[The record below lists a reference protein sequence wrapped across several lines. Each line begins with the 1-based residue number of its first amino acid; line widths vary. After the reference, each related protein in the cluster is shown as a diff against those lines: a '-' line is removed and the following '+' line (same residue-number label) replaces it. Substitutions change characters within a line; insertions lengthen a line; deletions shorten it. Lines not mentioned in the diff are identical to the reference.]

1 MRLISCHIENFG
13 KLRDLTME
21 FQHDCHILCEANGW
35 GKSTLT
41 VFLRVMFFGFEG
53 ETKRKGIENERRR
66 YLPWQG
72 GAYGG
77 TVTFETGGRTYTVTR
92 SFSDKKINDSF
103 ELRDARTNLPSADFS
118 ENLGEEI
125 FHINR
130 ESFLRTVFIG
140 QNDCVT
146 HATDSIN
153 AKIGNFTDNMNDL
166 DSYEKAAG
174 AMQDVL
180 NKLNPRRK
188 TGTIHQMND
197 QITRLQTEI
206 SQNRPLRSSIRRYE
220 AMEAEEK
227 EKLRE
232 KRREQEEVLSLQK
245 RVSRMQDKRVRR
257 AAYLQLCA
265 ACEEAVT
272 ACRTAEAWFPGEVP
286 AEEKLRECQKA
297 CDEMER
303 AAQGAQICRL
313 TSEEREQLEN
323 LEAQRAEAQRMR
335 NHSER
340 YDDGGLWESPEEP
353 VQGTLEQ
360 NGFRE
365 RRAPRTEKDAGQVG
379 DRKRL
384 RMPAGVI
391 IAVVGAVCCLC
402 SLLSKIFPSDGLFP
416 NTSRSLILFPGM
428 LIPGV
433 LLLSAGVIFFVMG
446 AMLRVRDQERDTL
459 KRDREEKAQLQ
470 EEEIQK
476 QAENERNLERLYV
489 ALAKK
494 QRDYQMY
501 REQYEQKRKYVSD
514 AFAEMGMRS
523 DWHTEPDRSAREQL
537 QEIRQR
543 RTEWQRAKTA
553 AEAAKLK
560 KQEFESQ
567 NETDVLLPDETEQDM
582 PDLESL
588 NQRQRQLESDGQQ
601 IQSRLNLYKNQLASL
616 REQYDEW
623 TQAKEMLQSEQEQ
636 LADLKKKFGYVK
648 KAQEYLSA
656 AKETLTA
663 RYMEP
668 LMHSFS
674 RYYEIL
680 AGTSGTPAE
689 KYRMDANTNL
699 TVEEAGMQRETQ
711 YLSRGYQDLIG
722 LCLRFSLVD
731 AMYPDEKP
739 FLILDDPFVN
749 LDAEKTA
756 GGMRLLREVSES
768 CQIIYVTGRTIS
780 E

>member
-13 KLRDLTME
+13 KLHDLTME
-21 FQHDCHILCEANGW
+21 FQRDCHVLCEANGW
-35 GKSTLT
+35 GKSTLAA
-41 VFLRVMFFGFEG
+41 FLRVMFFGFEG

-77 TVTFETGGRTYTVTR
+77 SVTFETGGRIYTVTR
-92 SFSDKKINDSF
+92 SFSEKKINDSF
-103 ELRDARTNLPSADFS
+103 ELRDVRTNLPGTDFS
-118 ENLGEEI
+118 ENLGEEL
-125 FHINR
+125 FHINS
-130 ESFLRTVFIG
+130 ESFLRTAFIG

-153 AKIGNFTDNMNDL
+153 AKIGNFADNMNDL

-188 TGTIHQMND
+188 TGMIHQMND
-197 QITRLQTEI
+197 RITRLQTEI

-220 AMEAEEK
+220 AVEAEEK
-227 EKLRE
+227 ENLRE

-245 RVSRMQDKRVRR
+245 QVSRMQDKRVRR

-265 ACEEAVT
+265 ACEEAET
-272 ACRTAEAWFPGEVP
+272 ACRMAEAWFPGEIP

-297 CDEMER
+297 SDDMER

-313 TSEEREQLEN
+313 TSEERDQLEK
-323 LEAQRAEAQRMR
+323 LEAQRTEEQRMR
-335 NHSER
+335 NRSER
-340 YDDGGLWESPEEP
+340 YD
-353 VQGTLEQ
+353 
-360 NGFRE
+360 
-365 RRAPRTEKDAGQVG
+365 AGQVRG
-379 DRKRL
+379 RKRL
-384 RMPAGVI
+384 RISACII
-391 IAVVGAVCCLC
+391 IAVAGAVCCLC
-402 SLLSKIFPSDGLFP
+402 SLLSKLFPSGGLFS
-416 NTSRSLILFPGM
+416 NASHSLILFPGM

-433 LLLSAGVIFFVMG
+433 LLLAAGVIFLVVG
-446 AMLRVRDQERDTL
+446 AMLRVRDQERDAL
-459 KRDREEKAQLQ
+459 EREREEKVRLQ
-470 EEEIQK
+470 EEEKQK
-476 QAENERNLERLYV
+476 QAENARNRERLYV

-494 QRDYQMY
+494 QRDYQTY
-501 REQYEQKRKYVSD
+501 QEQYEQNRKYVTD
-514 AFAEMGMRS
+514 AFAEMGIRP
-523 DWHTEPDRSAREQL
+523 DWHEEASVYSKQGVPVLGDKEETDAQSEMIAKICTEPDGSVREQL
-537 QEIRQR
+537 REIRQR

-567 NETDVLLPDETEQDM
+567 NETDVFLPDETEQDM

-588 NQRQRQLESDGQQ
+588 NQRQCQLEADGQQ

-623 TQAKEMLQSEQEQ
+623 TQAKETLQSEQEQ
-636 LADLKKKFGYVK
+636 LAILKKKYGYVK

-668 LMHSFS
+668 LMCSFS

-680 AGTSGTPAE
+680 AGTSGTPVE

-722 LCLRFSLVD
+722 LCLRLSLVD
-731 AMYPDEKP
+731 AMYPGEKP

-756 GGMRLLREVSES
+756 GGIRLLREVSES
-768 CQIIYVTGRTIS
+768 CQIIYVTGRTVS